1 MIYERWFTVKDSNGL
16 DYLYYS
22 DIRKTPFLNAVK
34 HQNKAYK
41 SRLEKRMNHLLKK
54 DVSIELNFQNLIA
67 GMPVSFT
74 MYYRGLP
81 IVEYC
86 GNYMDLNGI
95 RNEIFLI
102 DEYDYDT
109 DISVNREESK
119 AEGIEIGI
127 VKGME
132 KERCIVNKLI
142 QRLMDDE
149 RYDDLRRSTID
160 RDFQNKL
167 IEEYGITE

>member
-1 MIYERWFTVKDSNGL
+1 MS
-16 DYLYYS
+16 
-22 DIRKTPFLNAVK
+22 FL
-34 HQNKAYK
+34 
-41 SRLEKRMNHLLKK
+41 
-54 DVSIELNFQNLIA
+54 
-67 GMPVSFT
+67 T
-74 MYYRGLP
+74 
-81 IVEYC
+81 
-86 GNYMDLNGI
+86 
-95 RNEIFLI
+95 

-127 VKGME
+127 EKGIE
-132 KERCIVNKLI
+132 KDRCIVNKLN